1 MTVRVIEPLPRW
13 SDWEI
18 TSSSVSLKKKD
29 ARHAEFDVPVPAH
42 GETTLTY
49 TARYRWAKDQT
60 P

>member
-42 GETTLTY
+42 GEATLTY